1 MAGQAEEKIR
11 FLVQDAAGFSPG
23 GSKTVRRGPAGPEP
37 EVGRVYEGCVIT
49 GVHPFGCFVEL
60 MPGRC
65 APPPPTHTRHTPR
78 RYARAGP
85 GAGCAPCAAGCGEG
99 VENAAG
105 TGVKRWGR
113 PACGA
118 LLGTKEVSD
127 VQVYRKAL
135 SVHGHGAHPAGLVLE
150 AAGGR
155 AG

>member
-65 APPPPTHTRHTPR
+65 APPPPHTHASHRAATLVPGRVR
-78 RYARAGP
+78 GARPVRP
-85 GAGCAPCAAGCGEG
+85 GAAR
-99 VENAAG
+99 VSK
-105 TGVKRWGR
+105 TR
-113 PACGA
+113 P
-118 LLGTKEVSD
+118 
-127 VQVYRKAL
+127 VQVSSA
-135 SVHGHGAHPAGLVLE
+135 GAARLVGLY
-150 AAGGR
+150 
-155 AG
+155 